1 MVDFKELIN
10 IESLKKIAENM
21 HAITGIAIA
30 LTHTDGTIEFVV
42 GHHDICNRFHRVNSI
57 TCNRCL
63 ISDKYGNEH
72 AGEGECIAYKC
83 LNNMRDIVIPIFIS
97 GIHIASIVIGQF
109 FYDDEVIDIEYFRA
123 QAQEFGF
130 NEKEYLETLS
140 KVPVFSKEKVKH
152 IIEFFKGFVS
162 TLAESGLRQLEYKNS
177 QRELE
182 KSQKYL
188 NKIFNSVNEAIIL
201 HDFDGNIID
210 VNSTAVSLYGYS
222 YEEFMDM
229 NINNLI
235 PENSPDNLKK
245 LLNNQEELL
254 NKQKKDNDPL
264 IIECIAMDK
273 NNNEF
278 WVEGNSHI
286 VMINED
292 AAVLATIRNI
302 TERKQAEL
310 ASKNEALELEKLRTE
325 FFANISHE
333 LRTPLNII
341 LGSVKVIS
349 MNLEKESIDREKIF
363 NIINTQKQN
372 CFRLLRLINNLIDS
386 TKIDAGYF
394 EPNMVNCNIVNIVE
408 EITLSAVEYIKSNH
422 LNLTFDT
429 DIEEK
434 IIASDL
440 DKVERII
447 LNILS
452 NAVKFTNSG
461 GNIFVNIYDG
471 EEFVTI
477 TIEDTGIG
485 INKDKLDIIFDRFR
499 QVDRSFTRNHEG
511 SGIGLSLVKSLVEMQ
526 GGTIFAES
534 KYGVGT
540 KFTIKLPVKLIDDS
554 KNNENVK
561 LLGNNL
567 NSHVE
572 KIEIEFSDIYTL

>member
-30 LTHTDGTIEFVV
+30 FTHTDGTIEFVV

-57 TCNRCL
+57 TCNRCM

-83 LNNMRDIVIPIFIS
+83 LNNMRDIVIPILIS

-152 IIEFFKGFVS
+152 IIEFFKGLVS

-254 NKQKKDNDPL
+254 NKQKKDNYPL

-292 AAVLATIRNI
+292 AAVLETIRNI

-349 MNLEKESIDREKIF
+349 MNLEKESIDREKIL

-408 EITLSAVEYIKSNH
+408 EITLSAVEYIKSNN

-440 DKVERII
+440 DKVE
-447 LNILS
+447 
-452 NAVKFTNSG
+452 
-461 GNIFVNIYDG
+461 
-471 EEFVTI
+471 
-477 TIEDTGIG
+477 
-485 INKDKLDIIFDRFR
+485 
-499 QVDRSFTRNHEG
+499 
-511 SGIGLSLVKSLVEMQ
+511 
-526 GGTIFAES
+526 
-534 KYGVGT
+534 
-540 KFTIKLPVKLIDDS
+540 
-554 KNNENVK
+554 
-561 LLGNNL
+561 
-567 NSHVE
+567 
-572 KIEIEFSDIYTL
+572 